1 MTYRLPSLNALRA
14 FEAAARNLSF
24 RTAGTELGV
33 TSGAISQQVRK
44 LELSLG
50 VALFR
55 RLPHGLELT
64 PEGLRYLPR
73 ITRIFD
79 DLTAATE
86 DIAPHI
92 NGKKFAVG
100 ICPRAVRILPKG
112 WPFRGQ
118 GLDPFV
124 RERVLTADT
133 GKVRAGEIDCLVRLG
148 REAETAL
155 DVQEIAGHGS
165 AKGPSGVLQVVSP
178 ASLAHCR
185 QLAEIVANLHA
196 LTQPVRSADGRSPAR

>member
-24 RTAGTELGV
+24 RAAASEIGV

-64 PEGLRYLPR
+64 PEGERYLPR
-73 ITRIFD
+73 ITRLFD

-86 DIAPHI
+86 DIAPDI
-92 NGKKFAVG
+92 NGKKFIIGV
-100 ICPRAVRILPKG
+100 CPKAAEILPAG
-112 WPFRGQ
+112 WPLRGQ

-124 RERVLTADT
+124 RERVITADL
-133 GKVRAGEIDCLVRLG
+133 GKVKAGEIDCLVRLG
-148 REAETAL
+148 CGAEGAL
-155 DVQEIAGHGS
+155 DVQEIVAHS
-165 AKGPSGVLQVVSP
+165 PPTGPGGLQVVSP
-178 ASLAHCR
+178 PSLTHCR
-185 QLAEIVANLHA
+185 QIAEVVANLRA
-196 LTQPVRSADGRSPAR
+196 LAQPGLSADG